1 MPTLAQ
7 ATSEELAAEV
17 VARRKTDIIAATATQ
32 KGGVAAYIDANC
44 PKAKSASFLAGDED
58 TDEQYVTI
66 RTPDSL
72 PSNWTLV
79 RLAMQSDPALTVIG
93 PGEPGGVADCLR
105 VSKDR
110 AEAVLDFIE
119 ANLPEEE

>member
-1 MPTLAQ
+1 MTTLAE

-17 VARRKTDIIAATATQ
+17 LARRKTDIIAATATQ
-32 KGGVAAYIDANC
+32 KGVVAAYIDANC
-44 PKAKSASFLAGDED
+44 PKAKAASFLAGDED

-72 PSNWTLV
+72 PANWTLV
-79 RLAMQSDPALTVIG
+79 RLAMQSDPTLTVIG
-93 PGEPGGVADCLR
+93 PGETGGVADCLR
-105 VSKDR
+105 VRKDR

-119 ANLPEEE
+119 ANLPEE

>member
-1 MPTLAQ
+1 MNLADATLEQIEA
-7 ATSEELAAEV
+7 ELADRKKAEV
-17 VARRKTDIIAATATQ
+17 RDKTSAQ
-32 KGGVAAYIDANC
+32 KANITSHIDASC
-44 PKAKSASFLAGDED
+44 PKLKAASFLAGDEE

-72 PSNWTLV
+72 PANWTLV
-79 RLAMQSDPALTVIG
+79 RLAMQSDPTLTVIG

-105 VSKDR
+105 VRKDR

-119 ANLPEEE
+119 ANIAEE

>member
-1 MPTLAQ
+1 MTTLAQ

-32 KGGVAAYIDANC
+32 KGVVAAYIDANC
-44 PKAKSASFLAGDED
+44 PKAKAASFLAGDED

-66 RTPDSL
+66 RTPDSF
-72 PSNWTLV
+72 PANWTFV
-79 RLAMQSDPALTVIG
+79 RLAMQSDPTLTVIG
-93 PGEPGGVADCLR
+93 PGETGGVADCLR
-105 VSKDR
+105 VRKDR

-119 ANLPEEE
+119 ANIAEE

>member
-1 MPTLAQ
+1 MTTLAQ

-32 KGGVAAYIDANC
+32 KEAVAAYIDANC
-44 PKAKSASFLAGDED
+44 PKAKAASFLAGDED

-72 PSNWTLV
+72 PANWNLF

-93 PGEPGGVADCLR
+93 PGETGGVADCLR
-105 VSKDR
+105 VRKDR

-119 ANLPEEE
+119 ANIAEE